1 MVTFV
6 ALAHNANLRPCGICK
21 QKQLN
26 NVPLLKN
33 SPDWNKLPCSV
44 ESGKTAE
51 QGSTVALQKKLGRHF
66 GVVLF
71 NYVVQG
77 VALHGYATHLA
88 N

>member
-51 QGSTVALQKKLGRHF
+51 
-66 GVVLF
+66 
-71 NYVVQG
+71 
-77 VALHGYATHLA
+77 
-88 N
+88 